1 MIIQKTEGLIAAP
14 FTPMRSDRSVNL
26 DVIKSYANWLHSNG
40 VVGAFICG
48 TTGEGMSLTID
59 ERQKIAE
66 RWMAVSPKGLRVI
79 VHVGHASLADCRT
92 LAAHAAS
99 IGADST
105 SYLAPFFFRPNGV
118 AGLVDWCVQV
128 ACAAP
133 QLPFYYH
140 QIPSMTGVT
149 LQVSE
154 YLRLASKRIP
164 NLAGVKYTFEDIED
178 CTRCIQ
184 LENGRFDILFGRD
197 EMLLT
202 SLGFGVRGAVGSTYN
217 FAAPIYQALTVA
229 YDRGDLPKAAELQAL
244 SVRMINV
251 LVAGSPFPTATF
263 KWFMSQVGIDCGPA
277 RLPLQY
283 PTPVQIAALEANL
296 ETTGVYDWIKRA
308 PAVLKPVARG

>member
-1 MIIQKTEGLIAAP
+1 MIIKKTEGLIAAP
-14 FTPMRSDRSVNL
+14 FTPMRPDRSINL
-26 DVIKSYANWLHSNG
+26 DAIECYANWLQSNG

-66 RWMAVSPKGLRVI
+66 RWMAVAPKDLRVI

-105 SYLAPFFFRPNGV
+105 SCLAPFFFKPNGV

-133 QLPFYYH
+133 QLPFYYYH
-140 QIPSMTGVT
+140 IPSMTGVT

-154 YLRLASKRIP
+154 FLRLASKRIP

-184 LENGRFDILFGRD
+184 LENGRFDVLFGRD

-217 FAAPIYQALTVA
+217 FAAPIYQALIAA

-251 LVAGSPFPTATF
+251 LVAGGPFPTATF

-277 RLPLQY
+277 RLPLQD
-283 PTPVQIAALEANL
+283 PTPEQIAALEANL
-296 ETTGVYDWIKRA
+296 ETTGVYDWIKGA